1 MLNKKKYTSIL
12 VLIVCIISSLVSCK
26 PLTIE
31 QQIEKIVKI
40 DNFKKNKEISFSL
53 ADTLSTR
60 PIDLLF
66 GINSNPKAVE
76 GLKNMLTRY
85 SKISNYNTA
94 ESIKALECVKYM
106 TLALENDYAEL
117 SKTKVDLII
126 YGLQL
131 SDINDEFLYELIKSA
146 KSHKNSAM
154 ISAIEAWFN
163 NKSSRPLLETIKSFE
178 DIAINYLSNKIVR
191 DTLTVELL
199 ARLGKPAVD
208 VMIKKMKDKDYG
220 MRFAAGSVLVK
231 MLKYEPNALEKLTSA
246 IDQGGH
252 KIIANNYPFYIK
264 LGQSGTETLLLKA
277 LDLNFSLTMGVDF
290 LNCGNFDLSEGSKR
304 IAKKYGYN
312 VIYTPGSSSGP
323 KWGSGN

>member
-1 MLNKKKYTSIL
+1 MLNKNKYASNF
-12 VLIVCIISSLVSCK
+12 VLIVSIISLLVSCK
-26 PLTIE
+26 PLSIE
-31 QQIEKIVKI
+31 QQVEKILKT
-40 DNFKKNKEISFSL
+40 DDLKKNEELSFSL
-53 ADTLSTR
+53 ADSLCNR
-60 PIDLLF
+60 PIDLLL

-76 GLKNMLTRY
+76 GLNNMLTRY
-85 SKISNYNTA
+85 SKISNYNTG

-106 TLALENDYAEL
+106 TLSLKNDYAEL

-126 YGLQL
+126 FGLQIP
-131 SDINDEFLYELIKSA
+131 DINNEFLYELIKSA
-146 KSHKNSAM
+146 NSHKNSGM
-154 ISAIEAWFN
+154 ISTIEAWYN
-163 NKSSRPLLETIKSFE
+163 NTSSKPLLETIKSFE
-178 DIAINYLSNKIVR
+178 DIAINYLSNKIVQ
-191 DTLTVELL
+191 DTLSVELL

-231 MLKYEPNALEKLTSA
+231 MLKYEPNALERLTSA

-252 KIIANNYPFYIK
+252 EIIANNYPFYIK

-290 LNCGNFDLSEGSKR
+290 LNCGNSELSEGSKR